1 MKKIFLLL
9 ISCFLLTGCLNKD
22 SMEDINV
29 YVAYYPIEYITNA
42 LYKDHATI
50 YDIFPDEADIYN
62 FNLTDKQIEN
72 YSKSDLFIYDGRS
85 TQRDYAVKMLDY
97 NKKIKI
103 IDSSKGI
110 TYDNAIE
117 SLWLNPG
124 NMLMV
129 CQNIRKGFEEYI
141 TNPYLLKEVEDNYEN
156 LKLEISK
163 LDVELKQVTE
173 NSNNSTI
180 IVSNDV
186 FKFLEKYNFN
196 VISLEENEN
205 LTTKTV
211 DDVKAL
217 IKNGTV
223 KYIYLIEGEEKSE
236 TINNIINET
245 KVSTLT
251 LNSLSTITAKQ
262 RQDNEDYITIMRDN
276 IQALKKGLIK

>member
-1 MKKIFLLL
+1 MKKIFLLI

-22 SMEDINV
+22 SMEDINI

-163 LDVELKQVTE
+163 LDVELKEVTE

-186 FKFLEKYNFN
+186 FKFLEKYNFD

-205 LTTKTV
+205 LTTKIV
-211 DDVKAL
+211 DDVKTL
-217 IKNGTV
+217 IRNGTV
-223 KYIYLIEGEEKSE
+223 KYIYLIDGEEKSE

-251 LNSLSTITAKQ
+251 LNSLSTITSKQ
-262 RQDNEDYITIMRDN
+262 RQDNEDYLTIMRDN

>member
-1 MKKIFLLL
+1 MKKIFLVL

-22 SMEDINV
+22 SMEDINI
-29 YVAYYPIEYITNA
+29 YVAYYPIEYITDM

-50 YDIFPDEADIYN
+50 YNIFPDEADIYN

-245 KVSTLT
+245 KVNTLT

-262 RQDNEDYITIMRDN
+262 RQDNEDYLTIMTDN

>member
-1 MKKIFLLL
+1 MKKIFFLI

-22 SMEDINV
+22 SMEDIEI
-29 YVAYYPIEYITNA
+29 YVAYYPIEYITTT

-50 YDIFPDEADIYN
+50 YDIFPDESDIYN
-62 FNLTDKQIEN
+62 LNLTDKQIQN
-72 YSKSDLFIYDGRS
+72 YSKSDLFIYDGQS
-85 TQRDYAVKMLDY
+85 AQRDYAVKMLDH

-110 TYDNAIE
+110 TYDNSIE

-141 TNPYLLKEVEDNYEN
+141 TNPYLLKEVEENYEN

-173 NSNNSTI
+173 NSSNSTI
-180 IVSNDV
+180 VVSNDL

-205 LTTKTV
+205 LTTKTI

-217 IKNGTV
+217 IRNGTI

-262 RQDNEDYITIMRDN
+262 RQDNENYLTIMSDN